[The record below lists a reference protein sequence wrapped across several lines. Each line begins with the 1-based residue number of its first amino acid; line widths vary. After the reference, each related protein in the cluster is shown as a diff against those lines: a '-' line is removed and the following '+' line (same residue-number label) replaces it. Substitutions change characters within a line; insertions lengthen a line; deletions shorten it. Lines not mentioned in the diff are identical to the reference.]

1 MFGIYKILIAAYNHT
16 CKRKTF
22 AISDTLTFLST
33 LHSSIFTLLKGV
45 FYNEAFTEAA

>member
-33 LHSSIFTLLKGV
+33 LHSSISTLSV
-45 FYNEAFTEAA
+45 SPDACF